1 MVRWGR
7 LYRLLTHPQ
16 SIPNFAAT
24 KGLPVNLFSGP
35 RRIVPILLLTASGL
49 SMWPAAAPRALAQA
63 PTISTNQTAF
73 IPRGT
78 AQVNGTGFDPSTASK
93 PIMVDLALTNSG
105 GTFPLGVVQTDSHG
119 AFSSAPVS
127 LPLAIDIPAT
137 NQITAKEEGNTAL
150 GAGILV
156 LGTALAPV
164 INNGSAVSAHVGD
177 QITVH
182 GAGFAANDTLSVSLG
197 GQPLTTVG
205 GPAAI
210 AADATGAITAT
221 IGIPL
226 NSRLG
231 AQPLTITGSAT
242 GTGQNDQGIA
252 TINLQP
258 PVITTSLL
266 VTPNPA
272 SAGTP
277 IDVQAGGFQANE
289 AVTFTLKYF
298 DLSLGSYALKNAPTN
313 ADASGAASTVLSI
326 PPTADPSQP
335 ATVIVKGNV
344 SGVTYSQPLDLSSA
358 TRITFSPPTALPGA
372 QIEILG
378 SGFVS
383 NENLFV
389 TTRLFTPPV
398 GAAAKVDSTG
408 HFTATETIL
417 SSAPTGTALVVA
429 FSGTS
434 GDQGSADYTVAI
446 PSPPSLQ
453 ISPSSAPAGAQI
465 TATGHGMNAGE
476 GVGFSILGNSLGMS
490 GPPTIADPVGGF
502 TATVTLPSTLA
513 PGAYQLLA
521 IGATSGISA
530 QTTLNL
536 TAPPRNQWYFAEG
549 YTGQS
554 ASVSFQESITI
565 LNPTNQTANGGITY
579 QFANGST
586 SSLPISLK
594 PRSLLVENVNKDVGS
609 NQIVSTLVKADQNI
623 VADRV
628 LTRKNGQGKTLDTD
642 MSPGQVAPQ
651 PTWYFA
657 EGYSGATFQPYL
669 TVQNPE
675 DTPITITATLAA
687 AGSKPAIVNASLP
700 PFGRYTLNLRSAYP
714 GKSFS
719 TTLTAGGPVVAERV
733 QYWGD
738 GVGSAKFGA
747 GVKPGVPTPG
757 TSWYFGYAS
766 ILGGDQ
772 VFMSILNPNTQ
783 PAKVTAHFFDGT
795 GKDTATSAI
804 TVAPGQRGTMALHNL
819 LKTSTHSPVAV
830 QLTSTLPVVAE
841 EAQYFGAS
849 PNVGSHPGA
858 DIEGNFAPSA
868 RWSFAAGNTAA
879 DQEYEYVLNPGSAAT
894 VLTGTFYGADGQVVS
909 ASYPVPAHT
918 VVTISANAVPGLHK
932 GVHGSVW
939 TTKGNTGVVV
949 VQVLRG
955 ADGRSALASQGVPG

>member
-1 MVRWGR
+1 
-7 LYRLLTHPQ
+7 
-16 SIPNFAAT
+16 
-24 KGLPVNLFSGP
+24 
-35 RRIVPILLLTASGL
+35 
-49 SMWPAAAPRALAQA
+49 
-63 PTISTNQTAF
+63 
-73 IPRGT
+73 
-78 AQVNGTGFDPSTASK
+78 
-93 PIMVDLALTNSG
+93 MVDLALTNSG
-105 GTFPLGVVQTDSHG
+105 GTFPLGVVQTDSRGSFTG
-119 AFSSAPVS
+119 ATVS
-127 LPLAIDIPAT
+127 LPLAIDVPAT
-137 NQITAKEEGNTAL
+137 NQLTAKEEGNTAL
-150 GAGILV
+150 GASVLV
-156 LGTALAPV
+156 AGSALAPQ
-164 INNGSAVSAHVGD
+164 INNGSVLTAHVGD
-177 QITVH
+177 QISVH

-197 GQPLTTVG
+197 GQGLVPVG

-210 AADATGAITAT
+210 TADATGAITAT

-231 AQPLTITGSAT
+231 AQPLVITGSAT
-242 GTGQNDQGIA
+242 GTGQQDQGS
-252 TINLQP
+252 TTVNLQP
-258 PVITTSLL
+258 PVITASLL

-277 IDVQAGGFQANE
+277 IDLQAGGFQANE

-298 DLSLGSYALKNAPTN
+298 DLSLGAYALKNAPAQ

-335 ATVIVKGNV
+335 ATVVVKGNV
-344 SGVTYSQPLDLSSA
+344 SGVTYSQPLDLGSA
-358 TRITFSPPTALPGA
+358 TQITFSPPTALPGA
-372 QIEILG
+372 QIEIFG

-383 NENLFV
+383 NENVFV

-398 GAAAKVDSTG
+398 GAAARVDSTG

-417 SSAPTGTALVVA
+417 STAPAGTPLVVA

-453 ISPSSAPAGAQI
+453 VSPSTAPAGAQI
-465 TATGHGMNAGE
+465 TATGRGMNAGE

-502 TATVTLPSTLA
+502 TATVTLPAALS

-521 IGATSGISA
+521 IGATSGITA

-536 TAPPRNQWYFAEG
+536 AAPPRNQWYFAEG

-554 ASVSFQESITI
+554 TSVSFQESITI
-565 LNPTNQTANGGITY
+565 LNPTNQTAKGGITY

-609 NQIVSTLVKADQNI
+609 NQIVSTLVKTDQVI

-628 LTRKNGQGKTLDTD
+628 LTRKNGQGQTLDTD
-642 MSPGQVAPQ
+642 VSPGQSAPQ
-651 PTWYFA
+651 PIWYFA
-657 EGYSGATFQPYL
+657 EGYSGVTFQPYL
-669 TVQNPE
+669 TVQNPA
-675 DTPITITATLAA
+675 DTPITMTATLAA
-687 AGSKPAIVNASLP
+687 AGSKPAVVNASLP
-700 PFGRYTLNLRSAYP
+700 PFGRYTLNLRSAFP

-719 TTLTAGGPVVAERV
+719 TTLTASGPVVAERV

-757 TSWYFGYAS
+757 TNWYFGYAS

-795 GKDTATSAI
+795 GQDTATSAI
-804 TVAPGQRGTMALHNL
+804 TVGPGQRGTMALHDL

-830 QLTSTLPVVAE
+830 ELTSTLAVVAE

-849 PNVGSHPGA
+849 PNVGSHPGS
-858 DIEGNFAPSA
+858 DIEGNFAPAA
-868 RWSFAAGNTAA
+868 RWSFAAGNTSV
-879 DQEYEYVLNPGSAAT
+879 DKEYEYVLNPGSTAT
-894 VLTGTFYGADGQVVS
+894 ILTGTFYGSDGQVVS
-909 ASYPVPAHT
+909 ASYPIPAHT

-939 TTKGNTGVVV
+939 TTKGNAGVVV

-955 ADGRSALASQGVPG
+955 IDGRSALASQGVTG